1 MQPLTTN
8 GVTVAIVD
16 NVGWAPEARNR
27 AKGAS
32 AKLDRVDLAFS
43 CSTSAGSTGLIV
55 KAQKVR
61 SVRAAFRKGDEWL
74 FVRDTQQ
81 IDRLT
86 TTTGGDTEH
95 KTFRPTVLMERVS
108 KLVEANPGIG
118 KKDIRKGVTGRGKYV
133 DDALQVLVDD
143 GYIERREVTGPHNS
157 REHHHHTLRPFT
169 EDADAGVPEGADQ
182 SVVSRRVPAM
192 SRTGVPSCPQCPRAC
207 PVVSPKAKSVVS
219 PIRVQ
224 EYWDTAITPPAP
236 KTNDRGA
243 RTGRQTSTRSP
254 SDDTERAPRP
264 QTGLESFGRRSRT
277 ARRRCG
283 WTPYRWRRSRRR
295 WPS

>member
-182 SVVSRRVPAM
+182 SVVSRRVP
-192 SRTGVPSCPQCPRAC
+192 RDVPDRC
-207 PVVSPKAKSVVS
+207 PVVSPVS
-219 PIRVQ
+219 PGV
-224 EYWDTAITPPAP
+224 
-236 KTNDRGA
+236 
-243 RTGRQTSTRSP
+243 
-254 SDDTERAPRP
+254 
-264 QTGLESFGRRSRT
+264 
-277 ARRRCG
+277 
-283 WTPYRWRRSRRR
+283 SRRVPESEIR
-295 WPS
+295 RVPNTGTGVLGHGNNTPRAENERPGRPHWQTDLDEESQ